1 MAKRPWFLIALAV
14 ALVGCSSG
22 KPHHPSLNPQRA
34 SELAL
39 RLANEK
45 AQAVYNV
52 QPFLAG
58 PSAQLVQGRWVW
70 NERRGLGFSDIEAIV
85 TFAPDGSEPI
95 VSVVLLDSRLG
106 MPRELRR

>member
-1 MAKRPWFLIALAV
+1 MNLKLCFLIALAV
-14 ALVGCSSG
+14 ALAGCSGG
-22 KPHHPSLNPQRA
+22 KPHHTALNPQRA

-45 AQAVYNV
+45 AQAAYKI

-70 NERRGLGFSDIEAIV
+70 NERRGLGFTDIEAIV
-85 TFAPDGSEPI
+85 TFAPDGSKPI
-95 VSVVLLDSRLG
+95 VSVVLLDSRTG
-106 MPRELRR
+106 SAGNFRR